1 MKQLID
7 YFERNAIAYDDL
19 VIRKFDA
26 YRGGILQWNEF
37 VNLTA
42 IKDPKEFTLKHFVD
56 SVTCFNLEEYKK
68 ANTVLEE
75 EQ

>member
-7 YFERNAIAYDDL
+7 YLEKNKIPYSEET
-19 VIRKFDA
+19 IRKFDA

-42 IKDPKEFTLKHFVD
+42 IRDPEEFTMKHFVD
-56 SVTCFNLEEYKK
+56 SVTCFNLPEYQD
-68 ANTVLEE
+68 NEFDIL
-75 EQ
+75 